1 MFTVWVL
8 HASLNGAKV
17 AKNGTFE
24 WGLAETVTPPNTT
37 FETTFE
43 YNTGFKKYSKVA

>member
-24 WGLAETVTPPNTT
+24 WGLAETVIPPNTT
-37 FETTFE
+37 FEATFE